1 MNAVN
6 TERMDSCEA
15 GKVPF
20 AEQLLSLILFHQDQ
34 NRLVRENCRE
44 YMNTDYRT
52 GMELSV
58 PRKPVT
64 HYKNVKNSISDHFET
79 FLEDINQIVNYLYYQ
94 FGRSFPERIKIADL
108 QVEQIHPYENE
119 KFEQY
124 LYIALQRAM
133 LCRLEEEY
141 YLDCKVKE
149 IEVRDMI
156 LTYKF
161 LRTISEILYVASKKC
176 IDEEKRLMEK
186 K

>member
-1 MNAVN
+1 MIQKGIKIEKQIIADLLDIVAYTECFYKMNAVN

-34 NRLVRENCRE
+34 NRLVIENCRE

-79 FLEDINQIVNYLYYQ
+79 FLEDIN
-94 FGRSFPERIKIADL
+94 
-108 QVEQIHPYENE
+108 
-119 KFEQY
+119 
-124 LYIALQRAM
+124 
-133 LCRLEEEY
+133 RL
-141 YLDCKVKE
+141 
-149 IEVRDMI
+149 
-156 LTYKF
+156 
-161 LRTISEILYVASKKC
+161 
-176 IDEEKRLMEK
+176 
-186 K
+186 